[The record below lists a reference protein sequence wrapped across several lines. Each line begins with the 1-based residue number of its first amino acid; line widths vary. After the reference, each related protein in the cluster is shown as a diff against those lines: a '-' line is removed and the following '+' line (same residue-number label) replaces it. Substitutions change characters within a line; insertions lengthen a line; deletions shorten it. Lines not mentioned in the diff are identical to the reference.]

1 VPASD
6 TESGWA
12 AVVINYEAGEA
23 LRDCVRSL
31 LDDTSAGQPP
41 EVVVV
46 DNGSSDGSAAAVAR
60 SFPAV
65 TVLHPGANLGYA
77 RAANLGIA
85 ATDAPVVAVCN
96 PDLEVEEGAGGAL
109 LRRLATE
116 PDLGAVGPLIRNT
129 DGTVYPSARSDPR
142 VRDAVGHGLLG
153 LVWRT
158 NPFTRRYRQLD
169 ADPSRPRDVDWV
181 SGAAVWLRRDA
192 LNTVDGWDER
202 YFMYVE
208 DVDLCWQLR
217 QRGWR
222 VGYEPG
228 AGVTHVQG
236 ATTAKHPYRMIAEHH
251 RSLYRFASKRWR
263 GARRLALPV
272 AAAFL
277 ALRAALAMADHAL
290 RRRPRPPQVTG

>member
-1 VPASD
+1 VPASE
-6 TESGWA
+6 TEAGWA
-12 AVVINYEAGEA
+12 AVVINYEAGPA
-23 LRDCVRSL
+23 LRECVRSL
-31 LDDTSAGQPP
+31 LADTSAGGPP
-41 EVVVV
+41 HVVVV
-46 DNGSSDGSAAAVAR
+46 DNGSSDGSAAEVAR
-60 SFPAV
+60 SLPAV
-65 TVLHPGANLGYA
+65 TVLHPGENLGYA

-85 ATDAPVVAVCN
+85 ATHAAVVAVCN
-96 PDLEVEEGAGGAL
+96 PDLEVTEGAAVAVV
-109 LRRLATE
+109 RRFASET
-116 PDLGAVGPLIRNT
+116 DLGAVGPMIRNT
-129 DGTVYPSARSDPR
+129 DGTIYPSARSVPR
-142 VRDAVGHGLLG
+142 VRDAIGHGLLG

-181 SGAAVWLRRDA
+181 SGAAVWLRREA
-192 LNTVDGWDER
+192 LTTIGGWDER

-217 QRGWR
+217 QQGWR
-222 VGYEPG
+222 VAYEPG
-228 AGVTHVQG
+228 AVITHVQG

-263 GARRLALPV
+263 GARRLGLPP

-277 ALRAALAMADHAL
+277 ALRTALAMADHAL

>member
-1 VPASD
+1 VPPSETAA
-6 TESGWA
+6 EWA
-12 AVVINYEAGEA
+12 AVVINYEAGPA

-31 LDDTSAGQPP
+31 LADTSAGDPP
-41 EVVVV
+41 HVVVV
-46 DNGSSDGSAAAVAR
+46 DNGSSDGSAAEVAG
-60 SFPAV
+60 SWPAV
-65 TVLHPGANLGYA
+65 TMLHPGANLGYA

-85 ATDAPVVAVCN
+85 ATDAAVVAVCN
-96 PDLEVEEGAGGAL
+96 PDLEVTEGAAAAL
-109 LRRLATE
+109 VRRLVSE
-116 PDLGAVGPLIRNT
+116 SDLGAVGPMIRNT
-129 DGTVYPSARSDPR
+129 DGTIYPSARSVPR
-142 VRDAVGHGLLG
+142 VRDAIGHGLLG

-169 ADPSRPRDVDWV
+169 ADPRRPRDVDWV
-181 SGAAVWLRRDA
+181 SGAAVWLRREA
-192 LNTVDGWDER
+192 LATVGGWDER

-208 DVDLCWQLR
+208 DVDLCWRLR

-222 VGYEPG
+222 VAYEPD
-228 AGVTHVQG
+228 AVITHVQG

-263 GARRLALPV
+263 GARRLALPP

>member
-1 VPASD
+1 VPAGE
-6 TESGWA
+6 TEAQWA
-12 AVVINYEAGEA
+12 AVVINYEAGSA
-23 LRDCVRSL
+23 LRECVRSL
-31 LDDTSAGQPP
+31 REDTSAGHPP
-41 EVVVV
+41 HVVVV
-46 DNGSSDGSAAAVAR
+46 DNGSSDGSAADVAR
-60 SFPAV
+60 SLPEV
-65 TVLHPGANLGYA
+65 TMLHPGANLGYA

-85 ATDAPVVAVCN
+85 ATDAPVVAICN
-96 PDLEVEEGAGGAL
+96 PDLEVREGAAAAL
-109 LRRLATE
+109 VRRLASE
-116 PDLGAVGPLIRNT
+116 ADLGAVGPMIRNT
-129 DGTVYPSARSDPR
+129 DGTIYPSARSVPR
-142 VRDAVGHGLLG
+142 VRDAIGHGLLG

-169 ADPSRPRDVDWV
+169 ADPGRPRDVDWV
-181 SGAAVWLRRDA
+181 SGAAVWLRREA
-192 LNTVDGWDER
+192 LATVGGWDER

-217 QRGWR
+217 QHGWR
-222 VGYEPG
+222 VAYEPG
-228 AGVTHVQG
+228 AVITHVQG

-263 GARRLALPV
+263 GAPRLALPA

>member
-1 VPASD
+1 MPASE
-6 TESGWA
+6 TEAEWA
-12 AVVINYEAGEA
+12 AVVINYEAGPA
-23 LRDCVRSL
+23 LRECVRSL
-31 LDDTSAGQPP
+31 LADTSAGHPP
-41 EVVVV
+41 RVVVV
-46 DNGSSDGSAAAVAR
+46 DNGSSDGSAAEVDR

-77 RAANLGIA
+77 RAANIGIE
-85 ATDAPVVAVCN
+85 ATDAQVVAVCN
-96 PDLEVEEGAGGAL
+96 PDLEVTVGAAAAL
-109 LRRLATE
+109 LRRLGSEA
-116 PDLGAVGPLIRNT
+116 DLGAIGPMILNT
-129 DGTVYPSARSDPR
+129 DGSIYPSARSVPR
-142 VRDAVGHGLLG
+142 VRDAIGHGLLG
-153 LVWRT
+153 LVWPT

-181 SGAAVWLRRDA
+181 SGAAVWLRREA
-192 LNTVDGWDER
+192 LTTVGGWDER

-222 VGYEPG
+222 VAYEPG
-228 AGVTHVQG
+228 AVITHVQG

-263 GARRLALPV
+263 GARRLALAP
-272 AAAFL
+272 AAVFL
-277 ALRAALAMADHAL
+277 ALRAGLAMADHAL

>member
-1 VPASD
+1 VTDSEAEPR
-6 TESGWA
+6 WA
-12 AVVINYEAGEA
+12 AVVVNYEAGAA
-23 LRDCVRSL
+23 LCDCVHSL
-31 LDDTSAGQPP
+31 LADTSTGQPP
-41 EVVVV
+41 QVVVV
-46 DNGSSDGSAAAVAR
+46 DNGSSDGSAAAVAHAM
-60 SFPAV
+60 PTV

-96 PDLEVEEGAGGAL
+96 PDLEVRAGAAGAL
-109 LRRLATE
+109 VYRLETE
-116 PDLGAVGPLIRNT
+116 PDLGAVGPMIRNT
-129 DGTVYPSARSDPR
+129 DGTIYPSARSDPR

-169 ADPSRPRDVDWV
+169 ADPSRVRDVDWV

-192 LNTVDGWDER
+192 LTAVGGWDER

-217 QRGWR
+217 QHGWR

-228 AGVTHVQG
+228 AVVTHVQG

-251 RSLYRFASKRWR
+251 RSLFRFASKRWR
-263 GARRLALPV
+263 GARRLALLP
-272 AAAFL
+272 AAVFL
-277 ALRAALAMADHAL
+277 AVRVGLAMAEHAL
-290 RRRPRPPQVTG
+290 RRRPKPPQVTG

>member
-1 VPASD
+1 MPAREAG
-6 TESGWA
+6 TRWA
-12 AVVINYEAGEA
+12 AVVINYEAGPA
-23 LRDCVRSL
+23 LCECVRSL
-31 LDDTSAGQPP
+31 LADTSAGHPP
-41 EVVVV
+41 HVVVV
-46 DNGSSDGSAAAVAR
+46 DNGSSDGSAAALAR
-60 SFPAV
+60 ALPAV
-65 TVLHPGANLGYA
+65 TVLDPGANLGYA

-96 PDLEVEEGAGGAL
+96 PDLEVREGTAGAL
-109 LRRLATE
+109 LGRLDAE
-116 PDLGAVGPLIRNT
+116 ADLGAVGPKICNT
-129 DGTVYPSARSDPR
+129 NGTVYPSARSVPR
-142 VRDAVGHGLLG
+142 LRDAVGHGLLG
-153 LVWRT
+153 LVWPT

-169 ADPSRPRDVDWV
+169 ADPSRRRDVDWV

-192 LNTVDGWDER
+192 LTSVGGWDER

-228 AGVTHVQG
+228 AVVTHVQG
-236 ATTAKHPYRMIAEHH
+236 AATARHPYRMIAEHH

-263 GARRLALPV
+263 GARRLALPL

-277 ALRAALAMADHAL
+277 VLRAGLAMAEHAL
-290 RRRPRPPQVTG
+290 RRRPKPPQVTG